1 FDTERWQWWH
11 AGKWRLP
18 FYDRAEYVPE
28 LNLWFGLSSC
38 RPFHLCAS
46 DLSTMDFERPPVIL
60 QTLADFD
67 MPKSWSPIRLDLINL
82 GSGRFCVVK
91 MFHCMRPPVGM
102 GYSDE
107 DGDDDEVFDYPD
119 LIHWEFTVLTGIEVV
134 CCDVGDE
141 EQIRRV
147 EAERPCGLYSLE
159 RGQRRREKRPA
170 RQPQQ
175 QPDAEEKEETLG
187 PSSGPEDEVGEGTS
201 INFRGSFG
209 QGGRMSRRF
218 LNLVMENL
226 DTGLYSLRRLNL
238 YQHLFYPSTALAEA
252 AMARSEAAV
261 NANAERQAGYKHGL
275 RFLNATATSL
285 GPLPATTINFKPCG
299 PSTLGDTP
307 LDLVA
312 LLGDEGKI
320 LCADTVGR
328 TSLYD
333 ADSHAVMTV
342 PDLRSSKGRDA
353 IPISIARATADG
365 RAVDGHPGQ
374 GTVLVGT
381 FSLMINCSV
390 SGVRSLPPPPFLSNP
405 AYELPADI
413 GTWTVVGG
421 SSILISSTQPG
432 IGTYCFDTVNCK
444 WTHAGKWRLPFL
456 GRAEYVPEHELW
468 FGLSA
473 SRPFHL
479 CASDLSVV
487 DFEQPPSVLQTFADF
502 DMPKSWSP
510 FHLDLINLG
519 SGRFCVVKI
528 FHCTQPRDEMCSSD
542 DDDDDE
548 AYDCPDVIDCEFAV
562 LTGVEVACC
571 DDEAASGKLKII
583 RHQSRY
589 HTFKDDLIHWVL

>member
-1 FDTERWQWWH
+1 
-11 AGKWRLP
+11 
-18 FYDRAEYVPE
+18 
-28 LNLWFGLSSC
+28 
-38 RPFHLCAS
+38 
-46 DLSTMDFERPPVIL
+46 M
-60 QTLADFD
+60 
-67 MPKSWSPIRLDLINL
+67 L
-82 GSGRFCVVK
+82 G
-91 MFHCMRPPVGM
+91 
-102 GYSDE
+102 
-107 DGDDDEVFDYPD
+107 
-119 LIHWEFTVLTGIEVV
+119 
-134 CCDVGDE
+134 VGDE
-141 EQIRRV
+141 EQIRCV

-187 PSSGPEDEVGEGTS
+187 PSSGPEDE
-201 INFRGSFG
+201 
-209 QGGRMSRRF
+209 GGRMSRRF

-238 YQHLFYPSTALAEA
+238 SQHLFYPSTALAEA

-299 PSTLGDTP
+299 PSTLGGTP

-312 LLGDEGKI
+312 LLGDESKI

-365 RAVDGHPGQ
+365 RAVDGHPDQ
-374 GTVLVGT
+374 GDSLYVISRAPNPDRREECFEELRYGAGRDI
-381 FSLMINCSV
+381 FSDDQLFC
-390 SGVRSLPPPPFLSNP
+390 GWCSLPPPPFLYNA

-413 GTWTVVGG
+413 GTWTVAGG

-444 WTHAGKWRLPFL
+444 WTHA
-456 GRAEYVPEHELW
+456 ELSM
-468 FGLSA
+468 FRST
-473 SRPFHL
+473 SF
-479 CASDLSVV
+479 
-487 DFEQPPSVLQTFADF
+487 DF

-528 FHCTQPRDEMCSSD
+528 FHCTQPRDEMGSSD

-548 AYDCPDVIDCEFAV
+548 AYDCPDVIDWEFAV
-562 LTGVEVACC
+562 LTGVEVVRC
-571 DDEAASGKLKII
+571 DDEAAPGKLKIV
-583 RHQSRY
+583 RHQS
-589 HTFKDDLIHWVL
+589 